1 MKLTI
6 FFSLVVLCIA
16 NTSAVQA
23 QDLFDNA
30 HSLQYAKYL
39 MRSGNYEQAGW
50 EYQRLVYLHP
60 QNDTFKIQLLKS
72 YRLGQAYDAVEK
84 QWQYW
89 RQDTQLRPEI
99 HEEYAKS
106 LLFAGRAQEVIVLA
120 ATPGMLPEPTA
131 SQMTF
136 YSHILLQQWPEAKEQ
151 WRNWPLN
158 TPLPGKATIG
168 ELFQRAEATRYKKP
182 WVAAGLSAVIPGA
195 GKAYTKDWADG
206 AIALVFVGLNSW
218 QTYRRFS
225 NEGVRSFWG
234 WFHGGFAAG
243 FYIGNIY
250 GAHKAARLYNGRQ
263 KHKLQHEAERIIYP
277 VIR

>member
-1 MKLTI
+1 MQLTTLFRI
-6 FFSLVVLCIA
+6 VAFLIGATAALP
-16 NTSAVQA
+16 A
-23 QDLFDNA
+23 QDLFNYSN
-30 HSLQYAKYL
+30 SLQYAKYL

-50 EYQRLVYLHP
+50 EYQRLVYLQP

-72 YRLGQAYDAVEK
+72 YRLGQAYDAVEQ
-84 QWQYW
+84 QWQSW
-89 RQDTQLRPEI
+89 RQTTTLRPEI

-106 LLFAGRAQEVIVLA
+106 LLFSGRAQEAIVFA
-120 ATPGMLPEPTA
+120 ATPGMLTEPAA
-131 SQMTF
+131 SQMAF
-136 YSHILLQQWPEAKEQ
+136 YSHVLLQNWSEAKAQ
-151 WRNWPLN
+151 WANWPLN
-158 TPLPGKATIG
+158 KPLPGKATIG

-218 QTYRRFS
+218 QSYRRFS
-225 NEGVRSFWG
+225 NEGVRSVWG